1 MKQHKRWQVTTT
13 LIPVSM
19 LLAAGCAT
27 VGPPPVSGFLTDYT
41 GFTSDP
47 SDASLL
53 WWERDDF
60 DWTRYRGL
68 IIDPVSVYYHP
79 EARDREILPDE
90 LKKLTDE
97 FRASVVE
104 QLEGAYAIV
113 VDPSPDVLRVRCAIT
128 DVVPVRPAL
137 NAVTGAVGFVAIDVG
152 GASIEV
158 EFLDSVSGER
168 LAAGVDRKLG
178 SMLGG
183 PASLARLGQARA
195 AFDDWARELREALE
209 TNP

>member
-1 MKQHKRWQVTTT
+1 MTQYNRSRVTTA
-13 LIPVSM
+13 LLPVSM
-19 LLAAGCAT
+19 LLVAGCAT
-27 VGPPPVSGFLTDYT
+27 VSPPPVSGFLGDYT
-41 GFTSDP
+41 GLTPDP
-47 SDASLL
+47 RDRSLL
-53 WWERDDF
+53 WWEREDF
-60 DWTRYRGL
+60 DWTRYHGL
-68 IIDPVSVYYHP
+68 IIEPVSVYYHP
-79 EARDREILPDE
+79 EAQGREILPDE

-104 QLEGAYAIV
+104 QLGDDYPIV
-113 VDPSPDVLRVRCAIT
+113 VDPSSDVLRIRCAIT

-137 NAVTGAVGFVAIDVG
+137 NAVTSFVGFIAIDVG

-158 EFLDSVSGER
+158 EFLDSLSGER

-178 SMLGG
+178 SPLGG